1 MESSLTEY
9 TARTQKAEREYTV
22 LRVSIKG
29 LVVSFQTDAESL
41 REEKRREE
49 KRKSDAEK
57 MGHKYKLLLEQVQ
70 KKRKSRGLGEIKWLL
85 HENKRIAEQMEVS
98 LTEEMQA
105 VRGEV
110 NRHVQGSDE
119 AIQTAKCVLFLVL
132 WCIRSWY
139 LFRMLSTELSR
150 LQAGT
155 IAAWQEACNNG
166 WIYCAVETGRP
177 PEGAERETGRGPLG
191 PLLWVTSG
199 AAGGGMAY
207 WGC

>member
-1 MESSLTEY
+1 MRECASVAEQFAQIVGNFSFNGNPPPFPALANGQYPMPIPPSLP
-9 TARTQKAEREYTV
+9 AAEET
-22 LRVSIKG
+22 G
-29 LVVSFQTDAESL
+29 
-41 REEKRREE
+41 
-49 KRKSDAEK
+49 
-57 MGHKYKLLLEQVQ
+57 

-105 VRGEV
+105 VCGEV

-132 WCIRSWY
+132 WCIRCWY

>member
-1 MESSLTEY
+1 MSPCKGIPGAYKAHSLQSIPNNRSTRKWVPFSPCNILWCI
-9 TARTQKAEREYTV
+9 ARSHKD
-22 LRVSIKG
+22 LG
-29 LVVSFQTDAESL
+29 FLL
-41 REEKRREE
+41 
-49 KRKSDAEK
+49 
-57 MGHKYKLLLEQVQ
+57 MKYKLLLEQVQ

-191 PLLWVTSG
+191 PSLWVTSG

>member
-1 MESSLTEY
+1 M
-9 TARTQKAEREYTV
+9 
-22 LRVSIKG
+22 
-29 LVVSFQTDAESL
+29 
-41 REEKRREE
+41 
-49 KRKSDAEK
+49 
-57 MGHKYKLLLEQVQ
+57 KYKLLLEQVQ

-85 HENKRIAEQMEVS
+85 HENNRIAEQMEVS
-98 LTEEMQA
+98 LTEETQA

-166 WIYCAVETGRP
+166 WILGS
-177 PEGAERETGRGPLG
+177 EREIGRGPLG
-191 PLLWVTSG
+191 PLLWVASG